1 MCQALFSK
9 VKDFVLFLPRLLQ
22 RLENLGGRD
31 TKKHPQ
37 MTFRG
42 SQGAEVMGPS
52 IMNDAGG
59 WDTGP
64 HTELH
69 MAGRPFHAPTP
80 SLSSQAICTLI
91 KPLIKHSWDQ
101 IRF

>member
-37 MTFRG
+37 MAFRG
-42 SQGAEVMGPS
+42 SQGAEVMEPS
-52 IMNDAGG
+52 MDNEWCWG
-59 WDTGP
+59 
-64 HTELH
+64 L
-69 MAGRPFHAPTP
+69 GRRTSHRITYGRT
-80 SLSSQAICTLI
+80 SLSCPYPI
-91 KPLIKHSWDQ
+91 PLFSSNLHLDKTTDKT
-101 IRF
+101 FMGPD